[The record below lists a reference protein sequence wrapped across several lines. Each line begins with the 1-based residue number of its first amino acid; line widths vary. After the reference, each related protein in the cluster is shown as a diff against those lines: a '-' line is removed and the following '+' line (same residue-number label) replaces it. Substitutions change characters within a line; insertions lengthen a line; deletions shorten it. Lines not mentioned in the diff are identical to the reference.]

1 MASRSATKTPA
12 SKRKDTGATDGL
24 QAGDKAPGFVLETD
38 ADGKVSAASLKGRPY
53 VLYFYPK
60 DDTSGCT
67 REAQDF
73 SAAAK
78 KFEALGVFVLGVSKD
93 SLESHAKFRR
103 KHKLKVALG
112 SDPDIATAQA
122 WGVWGEKTLYGR
134 KYMGMERATFLVDDK
149 GRISQ
154 AWHKVKVPGHVESVL
169 EAAKNL

>member
-1 MASRSATKTPA
+1 MTDQLKTG
-12 SKRKDTGATDGL
+12 SKAPDFKLPTDG
-24 QAGDKAPGFVLETD
+24 GETLKLSD
-38 ADGKVSAASLKGRPY
+38 LKGQQV

-134 KYMGMERATFLVDDK
+134 KYMGMERATFLVDGK
-149 GRISQ
+149 GRIIQ